1 MESPILVVVA
11 LKVLPLLSKAE
22 KVVKSAVAA
31 KGESMRKMMKREM
44 GSFMTLWCVVFYF
57 VLRVF

>member
-1 MESPILVVVA
+1 M
-11 LKVLPLLSKAE
+11 LPLLSKAE

-44 GSFMTLWCVVFYF
+44 GSFMALVFFYYF

>member
-1 MESPILVVVA
+1 M
-11 LKVLPLLSKAE
+11 LPLLSKAE

-31 KGESMRKMMKREM
+31 KGETMRKIMKREM
-44 GSFMTLWCVVFYF
+44 GSLMALWCVVFYF